1 MRKLNAKPLTADAFR
16 KYGTYS
22 RMINPDGERL
32 GPPPV
37 EFYRDLVHVNLG
49 SGIPCASVTRVSP
62 RPMIAEKFEYHTA
75 TAEAFMPIDGDVIIH
90 IAPAGKAAAVPY
102 DKIEAFSVPKGTM
115 VMMHAGVWHAAPF
128 ACADTPVHILV
139 FLPERTYAN
148 DCSVVLFPEEEKL
161 ELRITER
168 HSNDKNFD
176 S

>member
-102 DKIEAFSVPKGTM
+102 DKIEAFSVPKGNGDDARRCLACSPLCLRRYTGPYSGFP
-115 VMMHAGVWHAAPF
+115 AGTDLRKRLLRGA
-128 ACADTPVHILV
+128 
-139 FLPERTYAN
+139 
-148 DCSVVLFPEEEKL
+148 FPGGRE
-161 ELRITER
+161 T
-168 HSNDKNFD
+168 
-176 S
+176 

>member
-102 DKIEAFSVPKGTM
+102 DKIEAFPSRR
-115 VMMHAGVWHAAPF
+115 AQW
-128 ACADTPVHILV
+128 
-139 FLPERTYAN
+139 
-148 DCSVVLFPEEEKL
+148 
-161 ELRITER
+161 
-168 HSNDKNFD
+168 
-176 S
+176 

>member
-102 DKIEAFSVPKGTM
+102 DKI
-115 VMMHAGVWHAAPF
+115 VWHAAPF

-161 ELRITER
+161 ELEG
-168 HSNDKNFD
+168 
-176 S
+176 